1 MSTIKTTNEIKV
13 SLDFGTK
20 RIAVGRLAMRE
31 RKVYFEYERS
41 FIELNL
47 EISPIKLPLQPG
59 LQRFDTTLFEGLPGV
74 FNDSLPDGWGRL
86 LFDRFARTQGI
97 LPTDITPLDRLAH
110 IGTHG
115 LGALIYE
122 PDFGLAEP
130 YACISLDSLS
140 AEVQDVL
147 DGESSDVLKNLI
159 SLNGSSAGA
168 RPKALIG
175 VNEQRDHII
184 HGVSTL
190 PEGYEPW
197 MVKFSNTQDGIDAGA
212 IEYVYALLA
221 KDAGINMPDVHLF
234 PAQKGPGYFA
244 IKRFDR
250 VGSIRYHMHTACGLL
265 HSDFRTPSLDYEDL
279 LTLTGMLTRDVR
291 EVEKAFRLA
300 AFNVLTHNRDDHSK
314 NFSFLMDEEGHWQ
327 LSPAYDL
334 TFSSGP
340 GGEQSTT
347 VMGEGRNPSV
357 AHLLKLAKET
367 NIKKP
372 KAQEIIE
379 QIQSCLENWTELA
392 KKYGV
397 SNTNIKLIQSK
408 LNKQRQT
415 S

>member
-1 MSTIKTTNEIKV
+1 MSTIKSANEIKV
-13 SLDFGTK
+13 GLDFGKK
-20 RIAVGRLAMRE
+20 RIAVGRLAVRE

-41 FIELNL
+41 FIEQNL

-59 LQRFDTTLFEGLPGV
+59 LQSFDNILFEGLPGV

-86 LFDRFARTQGI
+86 LFDRFARTQGT
-97 LPTDITPLDRLAH
+97 LPADITPLDRLAY
-110 IGTHG
+110 IGMCG

-122 PDFGLAEP
+122 PDFGIVEQNAN
-130 YACISLDSLS
+130 ISLDKLS
-140 AEVQDVL
+140 AEAHEVL
-147 DGESSDVLKNLI
+147 DAESSDVLQNLI
-159 SLNGSSAGA
+159 ALNGSSAGA

-175 VNEQRDHII
+175 VNEQRDKII

-190 PEGYEPW
+190 PEGYEHW
-197 MVKFSNTQDGIDAGA
+197 MVKFSNTLDGIDAGA

-221 KDAGINMPDVHLF
+221 KEAGIDMPDVHLF
-234 PAQKGPGYFA
+234 PAEKGPGYFA

-250 VGSIRYHMHTACGLL
+250 VGSKRYHMHTACGLL

-279 LTLTGMLTRDVR
+279 LTLTGTLTRDWR
-291 EVEKAFRLA
+291 ELEKAFRLA

-314 NFSFLMDEEGHWQ
+314 NFSFLMDEDGHWK

-340 GGEQSTT
+340 SGEQSTT

-357 AHLLKLAKET
+357 EHLLKLARET
-367 NIKKP
+367 NIKKQ
-372 KAQEIIE
+372 KAEEILE
-379 QIQSCLENWTELA
+379 EVRNCLESWNELA

-397 SNTNIKLIQSK
+397 SNANIKLIQSK
-408 LNKQRQT
+408 LKK
-415 S
+415 

>member
-1 MSTIKTTNEIKV
+1 MSTIKAVNEIKI

-20 RIAVGRLAMRE
+20 RISVGRLAVRE

-41 FIELNL
+41 FLDKNI
-47 EISPIKLPLQPG
+47 EISPFRLALQPG
-59 LQRFDTTLFEGLPGV
+59 LQRFDRNLFEGLPGV

-97 LPTDITPLDRLAH
+97 LPADITPLDRLAY
-110 IGTHG
+110 IGTNG

-122 PDFGLAEP
+122 PDFSLDEQSET
-130 YACISLDSLS
+130 ISLDKL
-140 AEVQDVL
+140 ALEAQEVL
-147 DGESSDVLKNLI
+147 DGESSDVLQELI
-159 SLNGSSAGA
+159 ALNGSSAGA

-175 VNEQRDHII
+175 VNDKRDHII
-184 HGVSTL
+184 HGVSEL
-190 PEGYEPW
+190 PQGYEPW

-221 KDAGINMPDVHLF
+221 KDAGIDMPDVHLF
-234 PAQKGPGYFA
+234 PAEKGPGYFA

-250 VGSIRYHMHTACGLL
+250 IGSKRYHMHTACGLL

-279 LTLTGMLTRDVR
+279 LTLTGTLTRDVR
-291 EVEKAFRLA
+291 EVEKMFRLA

-314 NFSFLMDEEGHWQ
+314 NFSFLMDEDGQWK

-347 VMGEGRNPSV
+347 VMGEGRKTGV
-357 AHLLKLAKET
+357 EHLLKLAKEA

-372 KAQEIIE
+372 RALEIIE
-379 QIQSCLENWTELA
+379 KIQSSLTLWPELA

-397 SNTNIKLIQSK
+397 SSANIKLISTK
-408 LNKQRQT
+408 HIT
-415 S
+415 

>member
-1 MSTIKTTNEIKV
+1 MSAKNTVNEIKV

-20 RIAVGRLAMRE
+20 RIAVGRLAMRG

-47 EISPIKLPLQPG
+47 EISPIRLPLQPG
-59 LQRFDTTLFEGLPGV
+59 LHSFDNTLFEGLPGV

-122 PDFGLAEP
+122 PDFDLAEQNESI
-130 YACISLDSLS
+130 CLDKLS
-140 AEVQDVL
+140 AEAQEVL
-147 DGESSDVLKNLI
+147 DGESSDVLKHLI
-159 SLNGSSAGA
+159 ALNGSSAGA

-175 VNEQRDHII
+175 VNEKRDHII
-184 HGVSTL
+184 HGVSIL
-190 PEGYEPW
+190 SEGYEPW
-197 MVKFSNTQDGIDAGA
+197 MVKFSSTQDGIDAGA

-221 KDAGINMPDVHLF
+221 KDAGIDMPDVHLF
-234 PAQKGPGYFA
+234 PAEKGHGYFA
-244 IKRFDR
+244 VKRFDR
-250 VGSIRYHMHTACGLL
+250 FGPKRYHMHTACGLL
-265 HSDFRTPSLDYEDL
+265 HSDFRTPSLDYEEL
-279 LTLTGMLTRDVR
+279 LTLTGILTRDVR

-314 NFSFLMDEEGHWQ
+314 NFSFLMDEAGLWR

-347 VMGEGRNPSV
+347 VMGF
-357 AHLLKLAKET
+357 
-367 NIKKP
+367 
-372 KAQEIIE
+372 
-379 QIQSCLENWTELA
+379 
-392 KKYGV
+392 
-397 SNTNIKLIQSK
+397 
-408 LNKQRQT
+408 
-415 S
+415 

>member
-20 RIAVGRLAMRE
+20 PITVGRLAMRE

-86 LFDRFARTQGI
+86 LFDRFARTQGM
-97 LPTDITPLDRLAH
+97 LPNDITPLDRLAH

-115 LGALIYE
+115 LGALTYE
-122 PDFGLAEP
+122 PDFGLVEP

-175 VNEQRDHII
+175 VNEQRNHII

-279 LTLTGMLTRDVR
+279 LTLTGILTRDAR

-314 NFSFLMDEEGHWQ
+314 NFSFLMDEDGHWQ

-347 VMGEGRNPSV
+347 VMGEGKKPRIE
-357 AHLLKLAKET
+357 HLLKLAKET
-367 NIKKP
+367 NIKKQ
-372 KAQEIIE
+372 KAQEIVE
-379 QIQSCLENWTELA
+379 QIQSSLENWTTLA
-392 KKYGV
+392 KNYGV

-408 LNKQRQT
+408 LDKQREKQ
-415 S
+415 